1 MLISKVLN
9 GSQTILP
16 GVLFLKTELKG
27 RAGVHMEMC
36 VNSIKSCDE
45 KYCRT
50 EPKAQSGRAVH
61 TVFPHDALMHVI
73 QPLSS
78 HCIFSMSW

>member
-50 EPKAQSGRAVH
+50 EPKARHSLAELYILCS
-61 TVFPHDALMHVI
+61 PMML
-73 QPLSS
+73 
-78 HCIFSMSW
+78 